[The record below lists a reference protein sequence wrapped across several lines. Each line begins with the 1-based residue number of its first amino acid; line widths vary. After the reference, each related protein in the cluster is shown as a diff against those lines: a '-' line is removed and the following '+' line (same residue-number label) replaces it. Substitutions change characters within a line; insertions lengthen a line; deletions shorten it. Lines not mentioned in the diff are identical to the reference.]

1 MKRSMLAG
9 LIGIAICGVTLSC
22 GDRRAAQT
30 AVAKSTKIKLTLD
43 KSQLQHVKIHTV
55 QLTSH
60 NEQLTAVGEV
70 SFAEDN
76 VVRIYPIVSG
86 TVERLFVSLGDYVS
100 KGQTLATLLSMDMSQ
115 IQRDHN
121 IAKSN
126 FAVEEKNLA
135 RAQELFQAGMMSEK
149 EFANAKKDYSNAL
162 SEYNERTQILKLYGG
177 SSNDLD
183 AIYNVVAPRSGYIV
197 ERNVTE
203 GTQIRNDNNT
213 NIFTISDLK
222 TVWVW
227 ANVHESD
234 MAKVQEGDLVTVK
247 TIAYPDKIFHG
258 NVKKIGTML
267 DPDSRVIKVRT
278 ELANQDG
285 LLKPEMFASIVITS
299 QVQKVILGI
308 PQTSIVLENNRYF
321 VMRETKPGEFEKV
334 AVTLGKAF
342 GEYYEVTSGLQEND
356 HIVSEGSLFVL
367 SAFNKL

>member
-1 MKRSMLAG
+1 MNRKILHG
-9 LIGIAICGVTLSC
+9 LIGATMLAFFFSCSEKKPTEPATVKSQKLKLSLS
-22 GDRRAAQT
+22 AE
-30 AVAKSTKIKLTLD
+30 
-43 KSQLQHVKIHTV
+43 QLQHVKIN
-55 QLTSH
+55 QLKIVAES
-60 NEQLTAVGEV
+60 EQLTAVGEV

-86 TVERLFVSLGDYVS
+86 TVERIFVSLGDYVS

-115 IQRDHN
+115 IQRDYN

-126 FAVEEKNLA
+126 FSVEEKNLA

-162 SEYNERTQILKLYGG
+162 SEFNERTQILKLYGG
-177 SSNDLD
+177 SANDLD

-234 MAKVQEGDLVTVK
+234 MAKVQEGDEVTVK
-247 TIAYPDKIFHG
+247 TIAYPDKLFNG
-258 NVKKIGTML
+258 KVKKIGTML

-278 ELANQDG
+278 ELPNHDG
-285 LLKPEMFASIVITS
+285 LLKPEMFASIIITS
-299 QVQKVILGI
+299 KVKKVILAV
-308 PQTSIVLENNRYF
+308 PQSSIVLENNRFF
-321 VMRETKPGEFEKV
+321 VMRQNSPGEFEKV
-334 AVTLGKAF
+334 VVTLGKTF
-342 GEYYEVTSGLQEND
+342 GEFYEVTGGVNEND
-356 HIVSEGSLFVL
+356 KIVSEGSLFVL
-367 SAFNKL
+367 TAFNHL

>member
-1 MKRSMLAG
+1 MKRKLLQG
-9 LIGIAICGVTLSC
+9 LISIWIVAVFSSC
-22 GDRRAAQT
+22 G
-30 AVAKSTKIKLTLD
+30 AKKPAPTTTKSQKIKLTL
-43 KSQLQHVKIHTV
+43 SAEQLKHVKID
-55 QLTSH
+55 QLKIVSES
-60 NEQLTAVGEV
+60 EQLTAVGEV

-86 TVERLFVSLGDYVS
+86 TIERVFVSLGDYVS
-100 KGQTLATLLSMDMSQ
+100 KGQTMATLLSMDMSQ
-115 IQRDHN
+115 IQRDYN

-126 FAVEEKNLA
+126 FSVEEKNLA

-149 EFANAKKDYSNAL
+149 EFANARKDYSNAL
-162 SEYNERTQILKLYGG
+162 SEFNERAQILKLYGG
-177 SSNDLD
+177 SANDLD

-234 MAKVQEGDLVTVK
+234 MAKVREGDMVTVK
-247 TIAYPDKIFHG
+247 TIAYPDKLFKG

-278 ELANQDG
+278 ELPNNDG

-299 QVQKVILGI
+299 KVKKVILAVL
-308 PQTSIVLENNRYF
+308 QSSIVLENNRFF
-321 VMRETKPGEFEKV
+321 VMRENNPGEFEKV
-334 AVTLGKAF
+334 VVTVGKTF
-342 GEYYEVTSGLQEND
+342 GEFYEVTGGLNEND
-356 HIVSEGSLFVL
+356 KIVSEGSLFVL
-367 SAFNKL
+367 TAFNHL

>member
-1 MKRSMLAG
+1 MKSIYFIV
-9 LIGIAICGVTLSC
+9 LITFFVTSC
-22 GDRRAAQT
+22 G
-30 AVAKSTKIKLTLD
+30 KEKKPEIKDGQSD
-43 KSQLQHVKIHTV
+43 KTRLVLSESQMVHIRVETIQQQSLA
-55 QLTSH
+55 
-60 NEQLTAVGEV
+60 EQLTAVGEV

-86 TVERLFVSLGDYVS
+86 TVEKIFVSLGDYVQ
-100 KGQTLATLLSMDMSQ
+100 KGQSLAMLLSMDMSQ
-115 IQRDHN
+115 IQRDYN
-121 IAKSN
+121 ISKSN

-149 EFANAKKDYSNAL
+149 EFATAKKDYNNAL

-177 SSNDLD
+177 SANDLD

-234 MAKVQEGDLVTVK
+234 MAKVREGDEVSVK
-247 TIAYPDKIFHG
+247 TIAYPDKVFTG
-258 NVKKIGTML
+258 KVKKIGTML

-278 ELANQDG
+278 ELPNQDG

-299 QVQKVILGI
+299 KTKKIILAV
-308 PQTSIVLENNRYF
+308 PQSSIVLENNRYF
-321 VMRETKPGEFEKV
+321 VMRETVPGEFEKV
-334 AVTLGKAF
+334 AVTLGKTF
-342 GEYYEVTSGLQEND
+342 GDFYEVTAGLKENEKM
-356 HIVSEGSLFVL
+356 VSVGLLFVL
-367 SAFNKL
+367 AAFNRL

>member
-1 MKRSMLAG
+1 MKTKLPAWPLG
-9 LIGIAICGVTLSC
+9 LMM
-22 GDRRAAQT
+22 
-30 AVAKSTKIKLTLD
+30 AVALVACEAKKTPPQTEVRSGKIKLTLKRD
-43 KSQLQHVKIHTV
+43 QLQHVNIYTTKIAAE
-55 QLTSH
+55 

-76 VVRIYPIVSG
+76 VVRIYPVVSG
-86 TVERLFVSLGDYVS
+86 TVEHLFVSLGDYVS
-100 KGQTLATLLSMDMSQ
+100 KGQALATLLSMDMSQ

-126 FAVEEKNLA
+126 FLVEEKNLA

-149 EFANAKKDYSNAL
+149 ELANAKKDYSNAL
-162 SEYNERTQILKLYGG
+162 SEYNERSQILKLYGG
-177 SSNDLD
+177 SANDLD
-183 AIYNVVAPRSGYIV
+183 AVYNVVAPRSGYIV
-197 ERNVTE
+197 ERNVNE

-234 MAKVQEGDLVTVK
+234 LANVSEGDEVSVK
-247 TIAYPDKIFHG
+247 TIAYPDKVFTG
-258 NVKKIGTML
+258 KVKKIGTML

-278 ELANQDG
+278 ELPNQDG

-299 QVQKVILGI
+299 KTKKVILAI
-308 PQTSIVLENNRYF
+308 PQSSIVLENNRYF
-321 VMRETKPGEFEKV
+321 VMREIGPGEFEKV

-342 GEYYEVTSGLQEND
+342 GDFYEVTAGLKENEK
-356 HIVSEGSLFVL
+356 IVSDGSLFVL
-367 SAFNKL
+367 AAYNRL

>member
-1 MKRSMLAG
+1 MKTKLLPW
-9 LIGIAICGVTLSC
+9 LIGLTMAAALVTCSTKKTPL
-22 GDRRAAQT
+22 QT
-30 AVAKSTKIKLTLD
+30 AVKSSRIKLSLERD
-43 KSQLQHVKIHTV
+43 QLHHVNIYTVKIEAE
-55 QLTSH
+55 

-76 VVRIYPIVSG
+76 VVRIYPVVSG
-86 TVERLFVSLGDYVS
+86 TVDHLFVSLGDYVS
-100 KGQTLATLLSMDMSQ
+100 KGQVMATLLSMDMSQ

-126 FAVEEKNLA
+126 FSVEDKNLA

-149 EFANAKKDYSNAL
+149 ELANARKDYNNAL
-162 SEYNERTQILKLYGG
+162 SEYNERSQILKLYGG
-177 SSNDLD
+177 SANDLD

-234 MAKVQEGDLVTVK
+234 MAMVQEGDEVSVT
-247 TIAYPDKIFHG
+247 TIAYPDKVFKG
-258 NVKKIGTML
+258 KVKKIGTML

-278 ELANQDG
+278 ELPNQDG

-299 QVQKVILGI
+299 KIKKVIMAI
-308 PQTSIVLENNRYF
+308 PQSSIVLENNRYF
-321 VMRETKPGEFEKV
+321 VMREIQPGEFEKV

-342 GEYYEVTSGLQEND
+342 GDFYEVTAGLRENEK
-356 HIVSEGSLFVL
+356 IVSEGSLFVL
-367 SAFNKL
+367 AAFNRL